1 MSKRH
6 RWLPPE
12 IEALRKL
19 YPDHTAKC
27 VPNVLGRDA
36 GSIYRKAL
44 ALGLE
49 KADIFWQ
56 SDASGRAQKSKQDP
70 RMQATQFKKWANLLE
85 QRYQGQRRPTPQQ
98 PRQPVQNRKGRTPE
112 ESRNYL
118 PIGSLRLIK
127 DRWLEGKVTDDHPV
141 QVHRRVVEHRLT
153 AFHSCL
159 CQSLL
164 REGLRVCVHNNAL
177 LFKANLCRVR
187 GRSIL
192 TLSCRYGS
200 HGAQCYKHHS

>member
-6 RWLPPE
+6 PWLPPE

-19 YPDHTAKC
+19 YPDHSANF
-27 VPNVLGRDA
+27 VPMCLDETPA
-36 GSIYRKAL
+36 AFIRKAL

-49 KADIFWQ
+49 ESDGFWQ
-56 SDASGRAQKSKQDP
+56 RDASGRVQKSKQDT
-70 RMQATQFKKWANLLE
+70 RMQSTQF
-85 QRYQGQRRPTPQQ
+85 
-98 PRQPVQNRKGRTPE
+98 RKGRTPE
-112 ESRNYL
+112 VSRNYL

-127 DRWLEGKVTDDHPV
+127 DRWLERKVTDDHPV
-141 QVHRRVVEHRLT
+141 PAHRGVAEHRLT
-153 AFHSCL
+153 AFHSSL

-164 REGLRVCVHNNAL
+164 REGLCVCVHNNAL